1 MKDRLMKKIVAGI
14 IVSAVFMVLCVIAM
28 CIKQVDDTEVCFK
41 VSFGKYD
48 DRVLSSGLVL
58 YNAFTT
64 DVVCVDARMQQY
76 DGSKGNKKGETDK
89 MSAYTKDL
97 QEASLRFYVNW
108 QVERAE
114 AITLY
119 KTFKGAYAD
128 RLASE
133 TDSAI
138 KQAIGQYDSSELI
151 AKRGQ
156 IEKEAT
162 DVLQARLKDLHLK
175 AESIRLRDIE
185 FSPEYEKSIE
195 KKRIAEK
202 AAEQERDVAVH
213 QVEKEENI
221 TKIEQQKAE
230 QRLVKARADAEAVK
244 IKATAEAEAIR
255 LKTESLRQ
263 AQSLLEYERVQIEKI
278 KAQNWKGDLPQ
289 AIYGSAPIPF
299 VNVK

>member
-1 MKDRLMKKIVAGI
+1 MKMYHVVAAFAVLTFI
-14 IVSAVFMVLCVIAM
+14 IIAVCIGMCVE
-28 CIKQVDDTEVCFK
+28 QVDDTEACFK
-41 VSFGKYD
+41 VTLGKYD
-48 DRVLSSGLVL
+48 DKMLPSGLTF
-58 YNAFTT
+58 YNGIIT
-64 DVVCVDARMQQY
+64 DIVCLDARMQQY
-76 DGSKGNKKGETDK
+76 DGNKPGKKDKVEK

-97 QEASLRFYVNW
+97 QEATLRFYVNW
-108 QVERAE
+108 QIDRSA
-114 AITLY
+114 ALTLY
-119 KTFKGAYAD
+119 RTFKLAYAD

-138 KQAIGQYDSSELI
+138 KQAIGQYDSTELI

-162 DVLQARLKDLHLK
+162 EVLQNRLKDLNLK

-185 FSPEYEKSIE
+185 FSDEYERAIE

-202 AAEQERDVAVH
+202 AAEQERDVAAR
-213 QVEKEENI
+213 QVEKETNV
-221 TKIEQQKAE
+221 TKVEQQKAE

-263 AQSLLEYERVQIEKI
+263 AQSLLDYERVQIEKI
-278 KAQNWKGDLPQ
+278 KAQQWKGELPQ
-289 AIYGSAPIPF
+289 SIYAGAPIPF
-299 VNVK
+299 FEVK

>member
-1 MKDRLMKKIVAGI
+1 MIKKITFGLVVVG
-14 IVSAVFMVLCVIAM
+14 VFFVLTLIGM
-28 CIKQVDDTEVCFK
+28 CIEQIDDTEVCFK
-41 VSFGKYD
+41 VSFGKYE
-48 DRVLSSGLVL
+48 DRVLSSGLVF
-58 YNAFTT
+58 YNRLTT

-76 DGSKGNKKGETDK
+76 DGTRGTKKGEAEK

-97 QEASLRFYVNW
+97 QEATLRFYVNW
-108 QVERAE
+108 QIERAE

-162 DVLQARLKDLHLK
+162 EVLQARLKDLHLK

-202 AAEQERDVAVH
+202 AAEQERDVAAH
-213 QVEKEENI
+213 LVEKEENI
-221 TKIEQQKAE
+221 TKVEQQRAE
-230 QRLVKARADAEAVK
+230 QRLVKAKADAEAVK
-244 IKATAEAEAIR
+244 IKAVAEAEAIR

-278 KAQNWKGDLPQ
+278 KAQNWKGEVPQ
-289 AIYGSAPIPF
+289 SVYAGAPIPF
-299 VNVK
+299 LDVTKK